1 MKNQG
6 IVPNTVRA
14 PALAALFL
22 MAALVGPQT
31 SAVAAEAMGLK
42 DAGAVF
48 NQWIA
53 AYQARDAEKIM
64 AVFDKTLVYSSQGDA
79 DLTYAELKKDYQE
92 FFATKSPPTRW
103 KAIPKEIHT
112 QAGLAVVV
120 SIWEQRQKDSSGHD
134 ELVARLRSIDIFR
147 PTKAGWKIVRTI
159 NYSEPN

>member
-1 MKNQG
+1 MFKFV
-6 IVPNTVRA
+6 IVA
-14 PALAALFL
+14 GLSALLGAASPA
-22 MAALVGPQT
+22 MAAEGMRL
-31 SAVAAEAMGLK
+31 A

-53 AYQARDAEKIM
+53 AYQAHDAEKIM
-64 AVFDKTLVYSSQGDA
+64 AVFDKSLIYSEQGDA
-79 DLTYAELKKDYQE
+79 DQTYAELKKSYQD
-92 FFATKSPPTRW
+92 FFATKAPPSKW

-120 SIWEQRQKDSSGHD
+120 SIWEQTQTDSAGHE
-134 ELVARLRSIDIFR
+134 ELVARLRSVDIFR